1 MSIVSSTSPIRN
13 GLDSLTITAQP
24 AAFAELVSHEAMAYR
39 AWNTPEGEFLA
50 RHLDRLA
57 KSIRFVGASTPK
69 EFDERI
75 EVLEASRRQA
85 RRHD

>member
-1 MSIVSSTSPIRN
+1 MSTISSTSPTRN
-13 GLDSLTITAQP
+13 GTGPLAITAQP
-24 AAFAELVSHEAMAYR
+24 AALAELVDREAMAYR
-39 AWNTPEGEFLA
+39 EQNTVEGEFLA

-57 KSIRFVGASTPK
+57 QSIRFVGASTPK

-75 EVLEASRRQA
+75 EVLEAGRRQA